1 MDPMANI
8 VYSQKCVCT
17 RVDYLILSCLLVSL
31 SLPGCSV
38 GMAMSGKPDP
48 NISVLEVGQSRD
60 IVILNIGQP
69 TRTSATEDGRTDVF
83 ELERGNQQSVGRAAG
98 HAAMDVLA
106 FGLWEIVGTPI
117 EGFTGN
123 QFTLSIEYDEKDKVK
138 NVKTS
143 PGHSNF

>member
-1 MDPMANI
+1 MTNT
-8 VYSQKCVCT
+8 VNSQECVHP
-17 RVDYLILSCLLVSL
+17 RVDYLILSCLMFLFL
-31 SLPGCSV
+31 TGCSV

-48 NISVLEVGQSRD
+48 NLSVLEIGQSRD

-69 TRTSATEDGRTDVF
+69 TRTSATENGRTDVF

-98 HAAMDVLA
+98 HAAMDVLTL
-106 FGLWEIVGTPI
+106 GLWEIVGTPI
-117 EGFTGN
+117 EGFTGDE
-123 QFTLSIEYDEKDKVK
+123 FTLSIEYDENNKVK